1 MHVYTPTSELATFL
15 AHGACFVGDAVLR
28 AGSGCLGLAIQDYCA
43 VQAYLASPNGD
54 RSAC

>member
-1 MHVYTPTSELATFL
+1 MHVYTPTSELAAFL
-15 AHGACFVGDAVLR
+15 AHGACFVGDAALR

-43 VQAYLASPNGD
+43 VQAYLASANGV